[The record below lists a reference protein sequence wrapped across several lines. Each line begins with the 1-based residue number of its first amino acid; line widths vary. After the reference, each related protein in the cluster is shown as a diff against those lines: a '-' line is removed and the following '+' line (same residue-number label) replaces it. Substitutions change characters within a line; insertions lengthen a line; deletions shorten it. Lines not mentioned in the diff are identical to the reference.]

1 MLILKFRKYNNSLYK
16 LSSDFQIVTV
26 LGLQFIIFI
35 LQQLHNLITT
45 ALLAAYVSNQSQLCL
60 SVQVNRVFKRDSI
73 EASIFI
79 FRTIFALST
88 LSNSLSCCTKIVL
101 LWEVLLDGELGLNKP
116 KQTTLLQYLQT
127 WLI

>member
-45 ALLAAYVSNQSQLCL
+45 ALQN
-60 SVQVNRVFKRDSI
+60 
-73 EASIFI
+73 
-79 FRTIFALST
+79 TIWKCKMSSARSAEKFFF
-88 LSNSLSCCTKIVL
+88 
-101 LWEVLLDGELGLNKP
+101 
-116 KQTTLLQYLQT
+116 
-127 WLI
+127 

>member
-45 ALLAAYVSNQSQLCL
+45 ALSRSLIVSQ
-60 SVQVNRVFKRDSI
+60 
-73 EASIFI
+73 IFSE
-79 FRTIFALST
+79 LY
-88 LSNSLSCCTKIVL
+88 SC
-101 LWEVLLDGELGLNKP
+101 
-116 KQTTLLQYLQT
+116 
-127 WLI
+127 

>member
-45 ALLAAYVSNQSQLCL
+45 ALLL
-60 SVQVNRVFKRDSI
+60 RI
-73 EASIFI
+73 IFFEINNIKPEI
-79 FRTIFALST
+79 F
-88 LSNSLSCCTKIVL
+88 
-101 LWEVLLDGELGLNKP
+101 
-116 KQTTLLQYLQT
+116 
-127 WLI
+127 

>member
-45 ALLAAYVSNQSQLCL
+45 ALVASIKVMMEGPLPSICLCENISEETNVGLCL
-60 SVQVNRVFKRDSI
+60 
-73 EASIFI
+73 
-79 FRTIFALST
+79 RTGWCGLALT
-88 LSNSLSCCTKIVL
+88 VL
-101 LWEVLLDGELGLNKP
+101 MCGCGL
-116 KQTTLLQYLQT
+116 
-127 WLI
+127 

>member
-45 ALLAAYVSNQSQLCL
+45 ALVSQLM
-60 SVQVNRVFKRDSI
+60 FH
-73 EASIFI
+73 FI
-79 FRTIFALST
+79 PLALRI
-88 LSNSLSCCTKIVL
+88 L
-101 LWEVLLDGELGLNKP
+101 
-116 KQTTLLQYLQT
+116 
-127 WLI
+127 

>member
-45 ALLAAYVSNQSQLCL
+45 ALLITIQYEKIVY
-60 SVQVNRVFKRDSI
+60 
-73 EASIFI
+73 IFNMN
-79 FRTIFALST
+79 
-88 LSNSLSCCTKIVL
+88 NSLKEMIIYEDSNVPVFSCDKSC
-101 LWEVLLDGELGLNKP
+101 GL
-116 KQTTLLQYLQT
+116 
-127 WLI
+127 

>member
-45 ALLAAYVSNQSQLCL
+45 AL
-60 SVQVNRVFKRDSI
+60 FI
-73 EASIFI
+73 EDIGIYFI
-79 FRTIFALST
+79 VI
-88 LSNSLSCCTKIVL
+88 NHI
-101 LWEVLLDGELGLNKP
+101 
-116 KQTTLLQYLQT
+116 
-127 WLI
+127 

>member
-45 ALLAAYVSNQSQLCL
+45 ALVNSNLYTNPEVNNRLSDETLELNKCL
-60 SVQVNRVFKRDSI
+60 SVRSRDQVTDCMIEICQASCHTKAQVTKR
-73 EASIFI
+73 
-79 FRTIFALST
+79 
-88 LSNSLSCCTKIVL
+88 
-101 LWEVLLDGELGLNKP
+101 
-116 KQTTLLQYLQT
+116 
-127 WLI
+127 

>member
-45 ALLAAYVSNQSQLCL
+45 ALVIHED
-60 SVQVNRVFKRDSI
+60 DSMLLHS
-73 EASIFI
+73 EIFYGD
-79 FRTIFALST
+79 R
-88 LSNSLSCCTKIVL
+88 
-101 LWEVLLDGELGLNKP
+101 P
-116 KQTTLLQYLQT
+116 
-127 WLI
+127 

>member
-45 ALLAAYVSNQSQLCL
+45 ALNKAN
-60 SVQVNRVFKRDSI
+60 
-73 EASIFI
+73 
-79 FRTIFALST
+79 
-88 LSNSLSCCTKIVL
+88 TKK
-101 LWEVLLDGELGLNKP
+101 LLDSSHIIHNAH
-116 KQTTLLQYLQT
+116 LLPNAT
-127 WLI
+127 EE

>member
-45 ALLAAYVSNQSQLCL
+45 ALWFA
-60 SVQVNRVFKRDSI
+60 FKIDK
-73 EASIFI
+73 
-79 FRTIFALST
+79 
-88 LSNSLSCCTKIVL
+88 KIM
-101 LWEVLLDGELGLNKP
+101 
-116 KQTTLLQYLQT
+116 TF
-127 WLI
+127 

>member
-45 ALLAAYVSNQSQLCL
+45 AL
-60 SVQVNRVFKRDSI
+60 
-73 EASIFI
+73 
-79 FRTIFALST
+79 
-88 LSNSLSCCTKIVL
+88 
-101 LWEVLLDGELGLNKP
+101 
-116 KQTTLLQYLQT
+116 QTRLKY
-127 WLI
+127 WPSWSFEM

>member
-45 ALLAAYVSNQSQLCL
+45 APYHLQKINRKT
-60 SVQVNRVFKRDSI
+60 VNFWNED
-73 EASIFI
+73 
-79 FRTIFALST
+79 
-88 LSNSLSCCTKIVL
+88 
-101 LWEVLLDGELGLNKP
+101 D
-116 KQTTLLQYLQT
+116 
-127 WLI
+127 

>member
-45 ALLAAYVSNQSQLCL
+45 ALVICQKKFKHFACSSTAIF
-60 SVQVNRVFKRDSI
+60 SV
-73 EASIFI
+73 
-79 FRTIFALST
+79 
-88 LSNSLSCCTKIVL
+88 NS
-101 LWEVLLDGELGLNKP
+101 
-116 KQTTLLQYLQT
+116 Y
-127 WLI
+127 

>member
-45 ALLAAYVSNQSQLCL
+45 ALGNPITSSNWIWIKQ
-60 SVQVNRVFKRDSI
+60 I
-73 EASIFI
+73 ESRIY
-79 FRTIFALST
+79 LHS
-88 LSNSLSCCTKIVL
+88 SL
-101 LWEVLLDGELGLNKP
+101 
-116 KQTTLLQYLQT
+116 
-127 WLI
+127 

>member
-45 ALLAAYVSNQSQLCL
+45 ALVCCIMKSLKNVLQQF
-60 SVQVNRVFKRDSI
+60 QFP
-73 EASIFI
+73 FI
-79 FRTIFALST
+79 LI
-88 LSNSLSCCTKIVL
+88 
-101 LWEVLLDGELGLNKP
+101 LW
-116 KQTTLLQYLQT
+116 
-127 WLI
+127 

>member
-45 ALLAAYVSNQSQLCL
+45 ALLFHQNFGKY
-60 SVQVNRVFKRDSI
+60 I
-73 EASIFI
+73 
-79 FRTIFALST
+79 
-88 LSNSLSCCTKIVL
+88 
-101 LWEVLLDGELGLNKP
+101 P
-116 KQTTLLQYLQT
+116 K
-127 WLI
+127 WVIIGCKKVKKK

>member
-45 ALLAAYVSNQSQLCL
+45 AL
-60 SVQVNRVFKRDSI
+60 VFGTLWW
-73 EASIFI
+73 E
-79 FRTIFALST
+79 FA
-88 LSNSLSCCTKIVL
+88 KHWPV
-101 LWEVLLDGELGLNKP
+101 
-116 KQTTLLQYLQT
+116 YL
-127 WLI
+127 

>member
-45 ALLAAYVSNQSQLCL
+45 ALVIVMWC
-60 SVQVNRVFKRDSI
+60 
-73 EASIFI
+73 
-79 FRTIFALST
+79 TISKFQ
-88 LSNSLSCCTKIVL
+88 II
-101 LWEVLLDGELGLNKP
+101 LN
-116 KQTTLLQYLQT
+116 
-127 WLI
+127 

>member
-45 ALLAAYVSNQSQLCL
+45 ALMICFVKLMIEQS
-60 SVQVNRVFKRDSI
+60 SRAGA
-73 EASIFI
+73 EA
-79 FRTIFALST
+79 
-88 LSNSLSCCTKIVL
+88 
-101 LWEVLLDGELGLNKP
+101 E
-116 KQTTLLQYLQT
+116 LQYNNTEKFIL
-127 WLI
+127 L

>member
-45 ALLAAYVSNQSQLCL
+45 ALGTS
-60 SVQVNRVFKRDSI
+60 DSI
-73 EASIFI
+73 M
-79 FRTIFALST
+79 
-88 LSNSLSCCTKIVL
+88 IVL
-101 LWEVLLDGELGLNKP
+101 LVHNAE
-116 KQTTLLQYLQT
+116 
-127 WLI
+127 

>member
-45 ALLAAYVSNQSQLCL
+45 ALLSA
-60 SVQVNRVFKRDSI
+60 FK
-73 EASIFI
+73 
-79 FRTIFALST
+79 
-88 LSNSLSCCTKIVL
+88 
-101 LWEVLLDGELGLNKP
+101 LWK
-116 KQTTLLQYLQT
+116 
-127 WLI
+127 

>member
-45 ALLAAYVSNQSQLCL
+45 ALLICQDNLICLDSLGCPDILVCLETPLCPENQLCL
-60 SVQVNRVFKRDSI
+60 ITNCLFSI
-73 EASIFI
+73 AF
-79 FRTIFALST
+79 
-88 LSNSLSCCTKIVL
+88 C
-101 LWEVLLDGELGLNKP
+101 
-116 KQTTLLQYLQT
+116 Q
-127 WLI
+127 

>member
-45 ALLAAYVSNQSQLCL
+45 ALLGTKVIFSSLRTKSLINHVENSNCLTFKFVSETRIDQI
-60 SVQVNRVFKRDSI
+60 R
-73 EASIFI
+73 
-79 FRTIFALST
+79 
-88 LSNSLSCCTKIVL
+88 
-101 LWEVLLDGELGLNKP
+101 EVATEIYKTSKL
-116 KQTTLLQYLQT
+116 
-127 WLI
+127 

>member
-45 ALLAAYVSNQSQLCL
+45 ALLH
-60 SVQVNRVFKRDSI
+60 I
-73 EASIFI
+73 IITSIFPI
-79 FRTIFALST
+79 AALFASPHKKQINDYNLYLNT
-88 LSNSLSCCTKIVL
+88 TK
-101 LWEVLLDGELGLNKP
+101 N
-116 KQTTLLQYLQT
+116 
-127 WLI
+127 LIK

>member
-45 ALLAAYVSNQSQLCL
+45 ALLMANLCHSDL
-60 SVQVNRVFKRDSI
+60 LF
-73 EASIFI
+73 
-79 FRTIFALST
+79 
-88 LSNSLSCCTKIVL
+88 TKIRIMTKTIKQITRIMVAINANRIMIEFSSSVME
-101 LWEVLLDGELGLNKP
+101 WFSRVMQSLNVIAISFK
-116 KQTTLLQYLQT
+116 LV
-127 WLI
+127 